1 MTRVVGIASA
11 AVAIFAA
18 ALAWLLA
25 PAPLASLAVAAPG
38 AHPSSGNNDYA
49 LPASCAHALV
59 KGRRRRQEDR
69 ASCAVLRGACA
80 SPPSELRWAAVF
92 DGHDGD
98 DAAEL
103 AATRLHAMVDEAL
116 TRTTRDACAID
127 DRVAERAM
135 REAIARLDAVFLAS
149 GRPGGTTLAAALV
162 RGDRAWIAHVG
173 DARVISCARRDPI
186 RQHPRPSSASTIP
199 PPRPPTHVGT
209 LLTRDHTP
217 DDPAERARVE
227 SAGGWV
233 RSPRAARGGR
243 ARVNDELAVSRAVGD
258 ASLRSFGVVPVPTVS
273 TRVLLPGDGPGDDDA
288 DGGLA
293 LVSDGVSEILSEDEI
308 CSLAFGGGPG
318 GWTEADFR
326 AWRRTRLD
334 TDATRGA
341 IIALGGEP
349 GAEAVSGPGDAG
361 ETAAGA
367 SDDPEKWN
375 VPTETGATQWLREGP
390 AAATRAAVS
399 AGAGDNV
406 AVVALTTRQIAPPLQ
421 VSPLRRG
428 ASPNR
433 LRPGTRLAPAI
444 AGTCR
449 AHSEGSSSV
458 DLADA
463 CAASFAL
470 EAVVPPVFDG
480 WWGNVPAEL
489 DPGDRDDLELGDGS
503 GSGFDEGG
511 GGAGWAELDGWIDGF
526 RRGGEGAPS
535 TRAIASGD
543 ASEYEPSRT
552 LLPSATGDGL
562 EGSGASSSSA
572 AVARFLGAIGGVPL
586 HHAPSPPT
594 PTTSSRSSVGA
605 GGIFPAAGRP
615 FARGHFGEVWRARRV
630 GSSPEGPGYVLKRI
644 LVDRGE
650 DVRLSGRREAY
661 FGELTRGSP
670 GIVRYESAFELRRGD
685 GAREGAGD
693 DGDDDGDEE
702 DGDETELWL
711 VFRDEGKSL
720 AALMYG
726 DGGED
731 EKSRV
736 VRDSSSSSSTP
747 PPRVVGPSRWWTEA
761 RRSEDG
767 RRRLRAFLRQTLEGT
782 ARAHALG
789 VAHRDVKPS
798 NLLVSGDVVRL
809 ADFGSAVDERSLTRL
824 YGAVGPSAAEQT
836 PEYAPPE
843 FLFDG
848 GLGEGIG
855 AAAAAAGAEAGKTE
869 GAASKPNPE
878 RGVVERYMAYDVWSL
893 GVVALETLCLGTPR
907 VFAPVGGRVRA
918 GIERRLRGAGEET
931 RELAVR
937 IRAML
942 ELCVIPPRSDVA
954 ALLSWECTEDALMAQ
969 LAARDPTG
977 FGVSRWALR
986 LIRRMLSWDPA
997 DRPTAARALT
1007 HAFFRGEDA
1016 DGAGYACE
1024 RTGREFEFPEEC
1036 ATHCGGECE

>member
-1 MTRVVGIASA
+1 MTRVVGLASA

-25 PAPLASLAVAAPG
+25 PAPLASLALAAPG
-38 AHPSSGNNDYA
+38 AHLSSGNNDYA

-59 KGRRRRQEDR
+59 KGRRWRQEDR
-69 ASCAVLRGACA
+69 ASCTVLRGACA

-116 TRTTRDACAID
+116 TRTRRDACAID

-135 REAIARLDAVFLAS
+135 REAIARLDAEFLAS

-162 RGDRAWIAHVG
+162 RGESAWIAHVG

-186 RQHPRPSSASTIP
+186 RQHARPSSASTIL

-217 DDPAERARVE
+217 DDPAERARIE

-258 ASLRSFGVVPVPTVS
+258 ASLRSFGVIPVPTVS
-273 TRVLLPGDGPGDDDA
+273 RRILLSEDSSGDDDA
-288 DGGLA
+288 EGGLA

-308 CSLAFGGGPG
+308 CSLTFGGGPG

-334 TDATRGA
+334 TDTARGA
-341 IIALGGEP
+341 VIALGGESS
-349 GAEAVSGPGDAG
+349 AEAVTGPKDAG

-367 SDDPEKWN
+367 SNDPEKWN
-375 VPTETGATQWLREGP
+375 IPIETGVTGWLRKGP

-421 VSPLRRG
+421 VSSPRRG

-433 LRPGTRLAPAI
+433 LRPGTRLVPAF

-449 AHSEGSSSV
+449 AHSEGSSLV
-458 DLADA
+458 DLVDV

-470 EAVVPPVFDG
+470 EAVVPPTFYG
-480 WWGNVPAEL
+480 WLGDNPAEV
-489 DPGDRDDLELGDGS
+489 DPGDRDDLGLGD

-526 RRGGEGAPS
+526 RRSGEGVPS

-543 ASEYEPSRT
+543 ASQYVPSRT
-552 LLPSATGDGL
+552 IPPSVTSDGH
-562 EGSGASSSSA
+562 EGSDVSSPSA

-586 HHAPSPPT
+586 HHAPSLMPT
-594 PTTSSRSSVGA
+594 MSSRSSFGA
-605 GGIFPAAGRP
+605 GEIFPAAGRP

-630 GSSPEGPGYVLKRI
+630 GSSPESPGYVLKRI

-650 DVRLSGRREAY
+650 EVRLSGRREAY
-661 FGELTRGSP
+661 FGELTRGAP
-670 GIVRYESAFELRRGD
+670 GIVRYESAFELRRDD
-685 GAREGAGD
+685 GARGGD
-693 DGDDDGDEE
+693 DDDGDGGREGE
-702 DGDETELWL
+702 DETELWL

-731 EKSRV
+731 EKSRIV
-736 VRDSSSSSSTP
+736 GDSSSSSSTP
-747 PPRVVGPSRWWTEA
+747 PPRVVGPSRWWTDA
-761 RRSEDG
+761 RRSADG

-809 ADFGSAVDERSLTRL
+809 ADFGSAVDERSLIRL
-824 YGAVGPSAAEQT
+824 YGAVGPSASEQT
-836 PEYAPPE
+836 PDYAPPE

-855 AAAAAAGAEAGKTE
+855 AAAAAAAGAEAEKTE
-869 GAASKPNPE
+869 GNAWKPNPE

-893 GVVALETLCLGTPR
+893 GVVTLETLCLGTPR

-977 FGVSRWALR
+977 VGVSRWALR
-986 LIRRMLSWDPA
+986 LVRRMLSWDPA
-997 DRPTAARALT
+997 DRPTAERALT

-1016 DGAGYACE
+1016 DGAGYTCE
-1024 RTGREFEFPEEC
+1024 RTAREFEFPEEC